1 MVNNLKRKTVIIT
14 GASKGIGRETAL
26 LFAKNEYNVVINYN
40 KSEEQALLLENEI
53 NSKGKSAI
61 AIKADISN
69 MNEVKAMVDETL
81 KHFKSIDVLVN
92 NAGIAEQKMFCDITE
107 NDWENMLKV
116 NVTGMFNTCKCVMPF
131 MIHKKEGKIINVSS
145 IWGLVGASC
154 EVHYSTSKAAI
165 IGFTKALAKE
175 LGPSNIKVN
184 CVAPGVINTDM
195 NANLDRE
202 TIDTL
207 KEETPL
213 GTIGKP
219 IDIANAIYF
228 LASDK
233 SNFITGQV
241 ISPNGGFVI

>member
-14 GASKGIGRETAL
+14 GASRGIGRETAL

-40 KSEEQALLLENEI
+40 KSEKQALLLENEI

-69 MNEVKAMVDETL
+69 MNEVKAMIDETL

>member
-14 GASKGIGRETAL
+14 GASRGIGRETAL

-69 MNEVKAMVDETL
+69 MNEVKAMIDETL

-116 NVTGMFNTCKCVMPF
+116 NVTGIFNTCKCVMPF
-131 MIHKKEGKIINVSS
+131 MIHKKEGNIINVSS

-195 NANLDRE
+195 NANLDME
-202 TIDTL
+202 TIDAL

-219 IDIANAIYF
+219 IDIANTIYF